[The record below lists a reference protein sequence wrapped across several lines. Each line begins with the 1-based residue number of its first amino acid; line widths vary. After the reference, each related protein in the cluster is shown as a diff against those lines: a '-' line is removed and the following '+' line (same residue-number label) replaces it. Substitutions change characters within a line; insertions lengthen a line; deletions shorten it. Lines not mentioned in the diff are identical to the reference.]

1 MPFAR
6 WENFGAC
13 KREMMDKQ
21 HHDEESAAKICGA
34 IQSRAEA
41 GALLKAK
48 HVNLELL
55 SKAGE
60 NDIILGGYASWAMED
75 DDGDFFTVE
84 SQIKALDRFFSLPP
98 EYQLITVN
106 HGRGPAGEINIAKPL
121 LKYADSKGREYFSHV
136 NEAGTY
142 LICKLRNDDMQ
153 ATRYY
158 REKARLGELNGYS
171 VNTFA
176 LAKAGGKVTDMEYS
190 AITITEKGVMVPRNP
205 RTRNV
210 QVISKAS
217 ESKSKEPIVDVE
229 SILQKYGFNKS

>member
-1 MPFAR
+1 
-6 WENFGAC
+6 
-13 KREMMDKQ
+13 
-21 HHDEESAAKICGA
+21 
-34 IQSRAEA
+34 
-41 GALLKAK
+41 
-48 HVNLELL
+48 LELL

-60 NDIILGGYASWAMED
+60 NDIILGGYASWAVTD

-84 SQIKALDRFFSLPP
+84 AQIKAFNRFFSLPP

-121 LKYADSKGREYFSHV
+121 LKYADSKGHTYYSHV

-142 LICKLRNDDMQ
+142 LICKLRNDSMQ

-158 REKARLGELNGYS
+158 REKARAGELNGYS

-176 LAKAGGKVTDMEYS
+176 LAKASGKVTDMEYS

-210 QVISKAS
+210 QVISKAA
-217 ESKSKEPIVDVE
+217 DVAVINE
-229 SILQKYGFNKS
+229 DLQLVELPDSNMEYPATVSADDKAEIEAILRKYGWTKT